1 MFSQAIQ
8 VSDFAVDLVE
18 GVIGQAKSK
27 VPKIDL
33 GNRSQI

>member
-18 GVIGQAKSK
+18 CVIGQAKSK
-27 VPKIDL
+27 VPEINL
-33 GNRSQI
+33 GHHGQI